1 MDEGRVCR
9 PAALQRPE
17 FRIFSGDRA
26 KNGDKGRGA
35 LPPLRCVPSNICP
48 DAASSEIA
56 TQDALLPL
64 LDALPASLPGGRRR
78 LRRGVA
84 QQRLSLRSNTTGV
97 ITTKAPTRLFG
108 DPMSST
114 LLGAIYHALAERSL
128 LMVML
133 APRSAREL
141 ELAEAYLL
149 GNNRQGAGLAVDHP
163 MLRPDS

>member
-1 MDEGRVCR
+1 
-9 PAALQRPE
+9 
-17 FRIFSGDRA
+17 
-26 KNGDKGRGA
+26 
-35 LPPLRCVPSNICP
+35 
-48 DAASSEIA
+48 
-56 TQDALLPL
+56 
-64 LDALPASLPGGRRR
+64 
-78 LRRGVA
+78 VA

-97 ITTKAPTRLFG
+97 VTTKAPTRLFG
-108 DPMSST
+108 DLISST

-133 APRSAREL
+133 GPRSAREL